1 MFLFRHNWPAKIE
14 KKSESRALRPK
25 KNVPND
31 GTNSGF
37 GCRRPI
43 LAAVSGP
50 STNDDSGSANRGL
63 RRAKAPRKI
72 FSARRNRTGLTAPPA
87 RPRSSDR
94 CRRII

>member
-1 MFLFRHNWPAKIE
+1 MFFVPPQLACKDRKKFR
-14 KKSESRALRPK
+14 ESGTSPE

-43 LAAVSGP
+43 LAAVSDP
-50 STNDDSGSANRGL
+50 SANDDSGSANRGL
-63 RRAKAPRKI
+63 PRAKSRRKL